1 LINTSR
7 ATLSEPRPV
16 NQSRRFPHFVGP
28 PPLLGSKR
36 VARYVTYL
44 SQKFKRAIEYFSKL
58 QGIGPRQAARIV
70 MAVLSWPKEEVAA
83 FAQTVLNLSE
93 GVNFCSDCFN
103 LSENHRCYICL
114 DPRRETEKIC
124 VVEKI
129 IDLNSIEKTGLYRG
143 LYHVL
148 GGAINPVEGSLPASL
163 KIKELLE
170 RIENFQK
177 QNINGSTKE
186 LEIILATNPNTYGET
201 TAMYL
206 EELFRP
212 LGIKTT
218 RLAKGLSSG
227 SYLEYVDSITLQ
239 NAFKNRR

>member
-1 LINTSR
+1 
-7 ATLSEPRPV
+7 
-16 NQSRRFPHFVGP
+16 
-28 PPLLGSKR
+28 
-36 VARYVTYL
+36 L
-44 SQKFKRAIEYFSKL
+44 SQKFKKAIEYFSKL

-70 MAVLSWPKEEVAA
+70 MAVLNWPKEEIANFSQV
-83 FAQTVLNLSE
+83 VSE
-93 GVNFCSDCFN
+93 LVEGINFCQDCFN
-103 LSENHRCYICL
+103 LSEEEKCQICTN
-114 DPRRETEKIC
+114 PRRDPTKIC
-124 VVEKI
+124 VVERI

-148 GGAINPVEGSLPASL
+148 GGAINPVEGSLPGNL
-163 KIKELLE
+163 KIKELMA
-170 RIENFQK
+170 RIKNFQK
-177 QNINGSTKE
+177 QNTNGHMQE

-206 EELFRP
+206 QEIILP
-212 LGIKTT
+212 TGIKTT

>member
-1 LINTSR
+1 M
-7 ATLSEPRPV
+7 
-16 NQSRRFPHFVGP
+16 
-28 PPLLGSKR
+28 
-36 VARYVTYL
+36 
-44 SQKFKRAIEYFSKL
+44 SQKFKKAIEYFSKL

-70 MAVLSWPKEEVAA
+70 MAVLNWPKEEIANFSQV
-83 FAQTVLNLSE
+83 VSE
-93 GVNFCSDCFN
+93 LVEGINFCQDCFN
-103 LSENHRCYICL
+103 LSEEEKCQICTN
-114 DPRRETEKIC
+114 PRRDPTKIC
-124 VVEKI
+124 VVERI

-148 GGAINPVEGSLPASL
+148 GGAINPVEGSLPGNL
-163 KIKELLE
+163 KIKELMA
-170 RIENFQK
+170 RIKNFQK
-177 QNINGSTKE
+177 QNTNGHMQE

-206 EELFRP
+206 QEIILP
-212 LGIKTT
+212 TGIKTT